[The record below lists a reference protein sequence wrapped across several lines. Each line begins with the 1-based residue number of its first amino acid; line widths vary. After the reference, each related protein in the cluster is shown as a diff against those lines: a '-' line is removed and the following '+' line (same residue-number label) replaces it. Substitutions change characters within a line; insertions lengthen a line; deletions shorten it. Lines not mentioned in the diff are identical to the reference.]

1 MFKNNDFKVLT
12 AETAEACAQ
21 MGIEQDTLQ
30 PKQIDFFQTAKKE
43 PAELA
48 QVRLQHYQ
56 QRRKSKCA
64 VTNY

>member
-1 MFKNNDFKVLT
+1 MFRTNDLKALT
-12 AETAEACAQ
+12 AEATEACAQ

-30 PKQIDFFQTAKKE
+30 PKQIDSFQTAQKE

-56 QRRKSKCA
+56 QRRKSKCV
-64 VTNY
+64 VTNC